1 MTGKDRYA
9 QIEIPAQ
16 LGEVLEEAQRKA
28 AARRSKRTVRWRWLG
43 STAAAVIACLLVLNI
58 PGVASA
64 LSKLP
69 VVGSIVKV
77 LQFGTGGG
85 LTDGAAV
92 STVTTEDTI
101 TMVFGQDGG
110 SAASVPAYTVD
121 QREAPD
127 RLIFTFNGVRSFD
140 YDALEQDL
148 LASPLVSDVYRNII
162 LDDSAMRFVVE
173 LKEGT
178 RHTLTEYSNPGTLE
192 LKLTAEDKAAP
203 PKEVY
208 YVRSEGMPQ
217 GESLAILEEIYLD
230 DDVTFLKT
238 TSGDFAAVIGAFPT
252 REAAE
257 QKLAEIAARE
267 NYAGDLYVDNWMSN
281 GHPQ

>member
-16 LGEVLEEAQRKA
+16 LGDILEAAQRKA
-28 AARRSKRTVRWRWLG
+28 AARRRTTRLKRYSSL
-43 STAAAVIACLLVLNI
+43 AAAIIACLLVVNI
-58 PGVASA
+58 PDVANA
-64 LSKLP
+64 LSKVP

-77 LQFGTGGG
+77 LQFGTGGER
-85 LTDGAAV
+85 TDGAAV
-92 STVTTEDTI
+92 STVTAEDTI
-101 TMVFGQDGG
+101 RIVFDQEGDT
-110 SAASVPAYTVD
+110 AASVPSYIVE
-121 QREAPD
+121 QREAPN

-140 YDALEQDL
+140 YDALEQDI

-192 LKLTAEDKAAP
+192 LKLTAEGKAPAS
-203 PKEVY
+203 KEVY
-208 YVRSEGMPQ
+208 YVRSEGMPP

-238 TSGDFAAVIGAFPT
+238 ASGDFAAVIGGFAT
-252 REAAE
+252 REEAE
-257 QKLAEIAARE
+257 QKLAAISARE
-267 NYAGDLYVDNWMSN
+267 DYAGNLRVDSWMSN
-281 GHPQ
+281 GHPDD

>member
-16 LGEVLEEAQRKA
+16 LGEVLEAAQAQA
-28 AARRSKRTVRWRWLG
+28 AARSRRTSRWRWFG
-43 STAAAVIACLLVLNI
+43 SSAAALIACLLVLNI

-64 LSKLP
+64 LSQVP
-69 VVGSIVKV
+69 VVGNLVKV
-77 LQFGTGGG
+77 LQFGTGGER
-85 LTDGAAV
+85 TDGAAV
-92 STVTTEDTI
+92 STVTSENTI
-101 TMVFGQDGG
+101 RIVFGQEGEA
-110 SAASVPAYTVD
+110 AASAPSYTVD
-121 QREAPD
+121 QREGPK
-127 RLIFTFNGVRSFD
+127 RLIFTFNGVRRFD
-140 YDALEQDL
+140 YGALEQDL

-192 LKLTAEDKAAP
+192 LKLTAEGKAAP
-203 PKEVY
+203 PKEIY

-230 DDVTFLKT
+230 DDVTFLRT
-238 TSGDFAAVIGAFPT
+238 TSGNFAAVIGGFST
-252 REAAE
+252 REEAE
-257 QKLAEIAARE
+257 QKLAAISGRE
-267 NYAGDLYVDNWMSN
+267 NYAGDLFVDSWLSN
-281 GHPQ
+281 GHPE

>member
-28 AARRSKRTVRWRWLG
+28 AARNRRTARWRWLG
-43 STAAAVIACLLVLNI
+43 SSAAALIACLLVLNI

-64 LSKLP
+64 LSQVP

-77 LQFGTGGG
+77 LQFGAGGER
-85 LTDGAAV
+85 TDGAAV
-92 STVTTEDTI
+92 STVTSENTI
-101 TMVFGQDGG
+101 RIVFGQEGET
-110 SAASVPAYTVD
+110 AASAPSYTVD
-121 QREAPD
+121 QREAPK

-140 YDALEQDL
+140 YDALEQDMM
-148 LASPLVSDVYRNII
+148 ASPLVSDVYRNMI

-192 LKLTAEDKAAP
+192 LKLTTEGKTAP
-203 PKEVY
+203 PEEVY

-217 GESLAILEEIYLD
+217 GESLAILEEIYID

-238 TSGDFAAVIGAFPT
+238 SSGDFAAVIGGFAT
-252 REAAE
+252 REEAE

-267 NYAGDLYVDNWMSN
+267 NYAGDLHVDSWMSN
-281 GHPQ
+281 GHPE